1 MRAAKWRFSIMGL
14 LEDARNI
21 QRKDPAAR
29 TVLEVILLYPG
40 FHILV
45 YHRIAHWLFEHK
57 HFFLAR
63 WVSQRGRHK
72 TGIEIHPGAKIGK
85 CLFIDHGMGIVFG
98 ETAEIGDNC
107 TIYHGVTLG
116 GTGKD
121 TGKRHPT
128 LGNNV
133 LIGAGTKVL
142 GPVYIGDNA
151 RIGAGSVVL
160 KNLPAN
166 CTAVGVPAEVVRIN
180 NKAINPA
187 DDLDQQDLPDLM
199 AQRLIDLDRRI
210 GQLEK
215 AAQGDIP
222 PRPSRWP
229 PGSAGGKL
237 PTAHSKDPGTFS
249 GPDAQTVPGS
259 CFLLWFR
266 PLPALPLQR
275 AGSGS
280 RGFFRVGHIIDH
292 QSESLTLDLP
302 EGDAHLHITCQNS
315 PRVAKVSERT
325 AVIIVVSRIDDFVG
339 TAAQIEIPTRT
350 VVALTG
356 GNQKQ
361 CSYWLGSS
369 LKPTTSWFLPVA
381 VFRMFLTWSF
391 VSL

>member
-1 MRAAKWRFSIMGL
+1 MGL

-98 ETAEIGDNC
+98 ETAEIGNNC

-187 DDLDQQDLPDLM
+187 DDLDQQDLPDIM
-199 AQRLIDLDRRI
+199 AQRLTDLDRRI

-215 AAQGDIP
+215 AAQGDTSP
-222 PRPSRWP
+222 HGPAGGRTAAPAVSCPRPQPHR
-229 PGSAGGKL
+229 
-237 PTAHSKDPGTFS
+237 KDPGTFS
-249 GPDAQTVPGS
+249 GPDAQKVPGS

-266 PLPALPLQR
+266 PLPALSLQGYR
-275 AGSGS
+275 SGR
-280 RGFFRVGHIIDH
+280 RGHGHIVDH
-292 QSESLTLDLP
+292 QSKPLTIDLP
-302 EGDAHLHITCQNS
+302 EGDAHLHVSCHNDRS
-315 PRVAKVSERT
+315 GAKLLDRADVAVVGV
-325 AVIIVVSRIDDFVG
+325 AVLRIEDFVATTEQMEIIIARIDVVVIG
-339 TAAQIEIPTRT
+339 SQIEIAPIART
-350 VVALTG
+350 I
-356 GNQKQ
+356 
-361 CSYWLGSS
+361 
-369 LKPTTSWFLPVA
+369 
-381 VFRMFLTWSF
+381 
-391 VSL
+391 